1 MEEKR
6 TTIAVMTSGGDSPG
20 MNAAIRGAYS
30 RASEY
35 GYRVLG
41 IRDGYT
47 GLLKKDIIEL
57 TYKEV
62 EYIVQRGGT
71 ILGTSRC

>member
-41 IRDGYT
+41 IRDG
-47 GLLKKDIIEL
+47 
-57 TYKEV
+57 
-62 EYIVQRGGT
+62 
-71 ILGTSRC
+71 